1 MCWSVGDGVL
11 GLENGIGNKTAR
23 VLVSKAIEHP
33 GAVLPGSDDAGQ
45 AQLRQVLGDR
55 GGRLVN
61 DVRKVIDGELAV
73 AQSENDSHSGG
84 IGEHAE
90 DLDRELD
97 KGTVGVPPAKLLICI
112 YMQIMSWSGAQNA
125 RSSTSRIVR

>member
-11 GLENGIGNKTAR
+11 GLKNGIGDKTAR

-33 GAVLPGSDDAGQ
+33 GAVLPSSDDAGQ

-61 DVRKVIDGELAV
+61 DVRKVIDGELTIAE
-73 AQSENDSHSGG
+73 SENDSHSGG

-90 DLDRELD
+90 DLDREFD
-97 KGTVGVPPAKLLICI
+97 EGTVGVPPANLSICI
-112 YMQIMSWSGAQNA
+112 HMQIMSW
-125 RSSTSRIVR
+125 